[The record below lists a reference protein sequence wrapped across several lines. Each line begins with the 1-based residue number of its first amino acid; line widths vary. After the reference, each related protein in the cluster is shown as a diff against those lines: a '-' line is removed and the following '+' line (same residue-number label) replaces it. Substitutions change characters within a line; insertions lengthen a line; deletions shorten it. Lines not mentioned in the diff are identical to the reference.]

1 MYRLLCLDIDGTLL
15 NSRHEITANV
25 KAAVQKA
32 AKMGLC
38 PVLVSARMP
47 QGMRFLLEE
56 LSLNTPMICYSGAL
70 LLDDTGHFA
79 AQKTLRAA
87 AVETIWAAA
96 KKQHIHVSLYK
107 DDRWYIEA
115 LDDWAREESRIT
127 RITPQ
132 IADYGKLLRHWQAA
146 GDGPNKILCL
156 AEADK
161 LQAFMNQL
169 HLADVTVYRSK
180 PTYLEIGHGEASK
193 TAAIRLLAE
202 KLHIAREEI
211 LAIGDNYN
219 DIDMLE
225 YAGLGIAMGNAPP
238 KVKERADTVT
248 ATNDADGVACAI
260 EKYCFGQEAANM
272 L

>member
-1 MYRLLCLDIDGTLL
+1 MYRLICLDIDGTLL
-15 NSRHEITANV
+15 NSQHKITAKV

-32 AKMGLC
+32 AKRGLC

-47 QGMRFLLEE
+47 QGMRFLMEE

-70 LLDDTGHFA
+70 LLDDAGTY
-79 AQKTLRAA
+79 AQKTLAA
-87 AVETIWAAA
+87 ASVETIWTAA
-96 KKQHIHVSLYK
+96 KKQQIHVSLYK
-107 DDRWYIEA
+107 NDRWYIEA

-127 RITPQ
+127 HITPQ
-132 IADYGKLLRHWQAA
+132 IADYRQLLGHWQAA

-161 LQAFMNQL
+161 LQNFMSQL

-238 KVKERADTVT
+238 EVKARANATT
-248 ATNDADGVACAI
+248 ATNDADGVASAI
-260 EKYCFGQEAANM
+260 EKYCFGQ
-272 L
+272 